1 MLPRL
6 ARVLR
11 RLHQQDERH
20 GEAQHE
26 HRCRIEEP
34 APIGRRYGQ
43 EERRAECEATDEEP
57 RQTFAAPM
65 QFSHHHLICGAGT
78 PAFRYGA
85 EASSPL
91 CGILVLCVRHSG
103 TRQSNGFST
112 HPALRTPECT
122 VSLRR
127 CSGREPGSGPR
138 GRTGSVVTPP
148 SVPKVPP
155 L

>member
-6 ARVLR
+6 ARVLM

-26 HRCRIEEP
+26 YRCRIEEP

-65 QFSHHHLICGAGT
+65 QFAHHHTHLFSGADA
-78 PAFRYGA
+78 PAFRHGVSA
-85 EASSPL
+85 VSSL
-91 CGILVLCVRHSG
+91 EWYTVGVL
-103 TRQSNGFST
+103 
-112 HPALRTPECT
+112 
-122 VSLRR
+122 
-127 CSGREPGSGPR
+127 
-138 GRTGSVVTPP
+138 
-148 SVPKVPP
+148 
-155 L
+155 